1 MIHDLQS
8 PHKKFVK
15 QFHEIFKVHVMMS
28 RQKLCE
34 PISWSN
40 SKSTQWCADKKLCIS
55 IAWSSKSTHD
65 DVWTKKIAKQFC
77 LSSIWCKVD
86 DDEFCWQGL
95 PLQSSMEQDQWQVFS
110 VKMIL
115 HLVISLLQARLVCNC
130 MSSSKNLKWE
140 WMISGRNHRVGET
153 GQDLD
158 FGLFNFFSLQ
168 FLSWKLISAKKNKSY
183 SHYWSISDEK

>member
-110 VKMIL
+110 VKIIQQSVIL
-115 HLVISLLQARLVCNC
+115 LSKTRLVCNLHVKLQK
-130 MSSSKNLKWE
+130 SWSENE
-140 WMISGRNHRVGET
+140 WYLEEIT
-153 GQDLD
+153 GLEKLD
-158 FGLFNFFSLQ
+158 KILILDYSIFSLFIFSHENWLVQ
-168 FLSWKLISAKKNKSY
+168 KKQVL
-183 SHYWSISDEK
+183 